1 MLILYQ
7 FNCPLFSFIMSFVRC
22 TERTCAIKHNI
33 LFFSNALQGTNHIIH
48 IHVQKRINTF
58 HFYIYYYLYIC
69 YICIS
74 IEKKICAFYFGFGPK
89 GCLKSINFVNL
100 EFITICSSKVNS
112 KYFRRINISSIS
124 YQSKSISK
132 LSFMNILSNKIK
144 MKSMEFLRFNFYQEK
159 RKKR

>member
-1 MLILYQ
+1 MHKGKCIWLNVNFISIQL
-7 FNCPLFSFIMSFVRC
+7 PPFSFIMSFVRC

-33 LFFSNALQGTNHIIH
+33 LFFYDALQGTNHIIH

-89 GCLKSINFVNL
+89 GCLKSINFISI
-100 EFITICSSKVNS
+100 EFISICSSKVNS
-112 KYFRRINISSIS
+112 KYFRRIDIFRLYLINQNQYRNSHA
-124 YQSKSISK
+124 
-132 LSFMNILSNKIK
+132 
-144 MKSMEFLRFNFYQEK
+144 
-159 RKKR
+159 

>member
-1 MLILYQ
+1 MYIWLNVNFISIQL
-7 FNCPLFSFIMSFVRC
+7 PPFSFIMSFVQC
-22 TERTCAIKHNI
+22 MERTCAIKHNI

-89 GCLKSINFVNL
+89 GCLRSINFISI
-100 EFITICSSKVNS
+100 EFITICFSKVNS
-112 KYFRRINISSIS
+112 KYIMAAPSI
-124 YQSKSISK
+124 
-132 LSFMNILSNKIK
+132 L
-144 MKSMEFLRFNFYQEK
+144 LRD
-159 RKKR
+159 

>member
-89 GCLKSINFVNL
+89 GCLKNIDFI
-100 EFITICSSKVNS
+100 EMKFITIRSF
-112 KYFRRINISSIS
+112 YRFS
-124 YQSKSISK
+124 Y
-132 LSFMNILSNKIK
+132 
-144 MKSMEFLRFNFYQEK
+144 NFYCIIILYEILLSRVYFINENK
-159 RKKR
+159 D